1 MNEETVGA
9 VGAVTETQNN
19 VEEVSTAKTETVGE
33 GAPQTTAN
41 DGEQEQGKRK
51 GGWQRKIEK
60 QERLIETLI
69 EQLAHKGGSQVEKEP
84 VKVEA
89 KEEPFVFSKQK
100 PKPEDFRIQD
110 TETFDQ
116 TAYLEAVADWKVDE
130 REAKAEHK
138 RVQES
143 KQQEQQ
149 KEKSKEA
156 EKLKAWRERNAE
168 AVKSYPDYEEVIT
181 STDLSITPVMS
192 AAIEESEVGAH
203 LAYYLATHEDEAKAI
218 AAMSA
223 WNQSRALSKIEAQ
236 FAKEEPAA
244 KSEDETPEPPVSKA
258 PKPITPVKRP
268 SAADKPIDPRS
279 PDSDKIPADEW
290 LKLRLAQ
297 ERKRK

>member
-1 MNEETVGA
+1 MADETVGA
-9 VGAVTETQNN
+9 IGAVTETQNN

-60 QERLIETLI
+60 LERENEFWR
-69 EQLAHKGGSQVEKEP
+69 EQALKTAPQPAESKP
-84 VKVEA
+84 EA

-143 KQQEQQ
+143 KQKEQQ
-149 KEKSKEA
+149 ESKSKQN
-156 EKLKAWRERNAE
+156 EKLKSWNDTQAKAARE
-168 AVKSYPDYEEVIT
+168 VYDDYDEVAGTI
-181 STDLSITPVMS
+181 SCTPAMYDSVM
-192 AAIEESEVGAH
+192 ESEVGGH
-203 LAYYLATHEDEAKAI
+203 LAYWIGTHPDEVTRI
-218 AAMSA
+218 SA
-223 WNQSRALSKIEAQ
+223 LTPRQQILELHKIEAQ

-258 PKPITPVKRP
+258 PAPATPVRKP
-268 SAADKPIDPRS
+268 SAAPKEPSIY
-279 PDSDKIPADEW
+279 DEN
-290 LKLRLAQ
+290 LSFKEYCKLREAQ
-297 ERKRK
+297 EKRK

>member
-1 MNEETVGA
+1 MADETVGA

-60 QERLIETLI
+60 LERENEFWR
-69 EQLAHKGGSQVEKEP
+69 EQALKTAPQPAESKP
-84 VKVEA
+84 EA

-168 AVKSYPDYEEVIT
+168 AVKSYADYEEVIT
-181 STDLSITPVMS
+181 WDLSITPLMTQR
-192 AAIEESEVGAH
+192 EESEVGAH
-203 LAYYLATHEDEAKAI
+203 LAYYLATHPDEG
-218 AAMSA
+218 
-223 WNQSRALSKIEAQ
+223 QSYCCDVCV
-236 FAKEEPAA
+236 EPIQC
-244 KSEDETPEPPVSKA
+244 V
-258 PKPITPVKRP
+258 VK
-268 SAADKPIDPRS
+268 D
-279 PDSDKIPADEW
+279 
-290 LKLRLAQ
+290 
-297 ERKRK
+297 